1 MNSDTNSTSTEEH
14 GSAETKITEYTFRF
28 SRYYS
33 VMKWQE
39 KYYYDSTLKRRRTY
53 EEDFNMNCSWDPLI
67 TANGHRLQKWE
78 EWKVWAC
85 PLEFLNKTIY
95 IEWYWEF
102 KCIDRW
108 GAIVKR
114 GNIVRVDIRS
124 WIWDEWRINIEQN
137 KVYNPWDRKWYIL
150 YDYV

>member
-1 MNSDTNSTSTEEH
+1 MAEEQ
-14 GSAETKITEYTFRF
+14 KQNRIEYTFRF

-33 VMKWQE
+33 VMPNQKR
-39 KYYYDSTLKRRRTY
+39 YYMWRTY
-53 EEDFNMNCSWDPLI
+53 EQDFNMNCSWDPLT
-67 TANGHRLQKWE
+67 TANGHKLQEWE

-102 KCIDRW
+102 KCVDR
-108 GAIVKR
+108 GSAITKR
-114 GNIVRVDIRS
+114 WNIVRVDI
-124 WIWDEWRINIEQN
+124 WAGIGDEGRINIEQN
-137 KVYNPWDRKWYIL
+137 KIWNPWDRKGYIL

>member
-1 MNSDTNSTSTEEH
+1 MPNQT
-14 GSAETKITEYTFRF
+14 
-28 SRYYS
+28 RYYL
-33 VMKWQE
+33 W
-39 KYYYDSTLKRRRTY
+39 RTY
-53 EEDFNMNCSWDPLI
+53 AEDFSINCQWNCLR
-67 TANGHRLQKWE
+67 TANWHELKAWE

-85 PLEFLNKTIY
+85 PADFLNKTIY

-102 KCIDRW
+102 KCVDRW

-124 WIWDEWRINIEQN
+124 WIWMDWLINIEQN
-137 KVYNPWDRKWYIL
+137 KVYNPWDREGYIL

>member
-1 MNSDTNSTSTEEH
+1 MAEEQ
-14 GSAETKITEYTFRF
+14 KQNKTEYTFRF

-33 VMKWQE
+33 VMPNQKR
-39 KYYYDSTLKRRRTY
+39 YYMWRTY
-53 EEDFNMNCSWDPLI
+53 EQDFNMNCSWDPLT
-67 TANGHRLQKWE
+67 TANGHKLQEWE

-102 KCIDRW
+102 KCVDR
-108 GAIVKR
+108 GAAITKR
-114 GNIVRVDIRS
+114 WNIVRVDI
-124 WIWDEWRINIEQN
+124 WAGIGDEGRINIEQN
-137 KVYNPWDRKWYIL
+137 KIWNPWDRKGYIL

>member
-1 MNSDTNSTSTEEH
+1 MAEEQ
-14 GSAETKITEYTFRF
+14 KQNRTEYTFRF

-33 VMKWQE
+33 VMPNQKR
-39 KYYYDSTLKRRRTY
+39 YYMWRTY
-53 EEDFNMNCSWDPLI
+53 EQDFNMNCSWDPLT
-67 TANGHRLQKWE
+67 TANGHKLQKWE

-102 KCIDRW
+102 KCVDR
-108 GAIVKR
+108 GAAITKR
-114 GNIVRVDIRS
+114 WNIVRVDIRA
-124 WIWDEWRINIEQN
+124 WIWDEGRINIEQN
-137 KVYNPWDRKWYIL
+137 KVWNPWDRKGYIL